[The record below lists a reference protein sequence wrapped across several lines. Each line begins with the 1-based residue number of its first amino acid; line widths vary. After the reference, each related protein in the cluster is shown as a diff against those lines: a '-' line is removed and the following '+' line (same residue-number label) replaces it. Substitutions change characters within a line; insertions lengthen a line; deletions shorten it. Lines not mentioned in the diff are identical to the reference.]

1 MIKDKENKKANE
13 EKHPEN
19 QKPEEQTE
27 EQAADNQDVNVQD
40 SKEKKSAKKDK
51 SSKSRKNKKSDSGD
65 KIAEKEKIIE
75 ELEEKYRLMND
86 KYLRLSAE
94 FDNFRKRTLK
104 EKMDLTKSAGSTIF
118 THMLPVIDDLERAMK
133 MMEEANDLDAVKE
146 GMSLIYNKFNAFL
159 KQEGVEPIDA
169 EGKPFDTDEHEAMTK
184 IPAPEDDLKGKVVDV
199 IQKGYKI
206 NDQVLRYSK
215 VVVGE

>member
-1 MIKDKENKKANE
+1 MTKDKENNKARDE
-13 EKHPEN
+13 
-19 QKPEEQTE
+19 QQPEEQATN
-27 EQAADNQDVNVQD
+27 EQQDDQAVENTDTGDNKKN
-40 SKEKKSAKKDK
+40 EKKSAKKD
-51 SSKSRKNKKSDSGD
+51 SSKSRKSKKSGTAG
-65 KIAEKEKIIE
+65 KLEEKEKIIE

-133 MMEEANDLDAVKE
+133 MVDDAKDLDAVKE
-146 GMSLIYNKFNAFL
+146 GMTLIYNKFDAFL
-159 KQEGVEPIDA
+159 KQEGVEAIDA